1 MNKKERRERTE
12 QRRLKLVEM
21 LSAAD
26 NARSLNKI
34 IWDKILILAGLLSIM
49 LVTIWLLCMSVIP
62 LSFFG
67 LIGKEQRIMYG
78 YVTQFNPDQLIGTSE
93 TGIAIAKVNTSA
105 FNAAWNNLTFRT
117 GGISTGIYDIWALHD
132 QSTLKFWGGLGCTIL
147 FITIIICYCIIIS
160 VYARDLLL
168 VGKTLIY
175 ISKENNK
182 DTIDDMKKA
191 INDVRK
197 LYSDEVNENSAFIE
211 ESKKIPDEQKAP
223 VKVQK
228 VQVQKK
234 QPTKVMPKQKQVKKS
249 EKPERRVDVDDNIEV
264 EDKVETPVISNVQTN
279 TGTVKQEL
287 NYDDLTMEEINA
299 LANGK
304 ITEAELLAQHNK

>member
-49 LVTIWLLCMSVIP
+49 LVSIWLLCMSIIP

-78 YVTQFNPDQLIGTSE
+78 YATQFSADQLIGTSE

-117 GGISTGIYDIWALHD
+117 GGISTSIYDIWSLHD
-132 QSTLKFWGGLGCTIL
+132 QTALKFWGGLGCTLL
-147 FITIIICYCIIIS
+147 FIGIIVCYCIIIS
-160 VYARDLLL
+160 IYARDLLL

-191 INDVRK
+191 LNDVRK
-197 LYSDEVNENSAFIE
+197 LYSDETNENTAYIE
-211 ESKKIPDEQKAP
+211 ESKKIPEEQKVAT
-223 VKVQK
+223 KVQK

-234 QPTKVMPKQKQVKKS
+234 PVKTVQKQVKPIKKN
-249 EKPERRVDVDDNIEV
+249 EKPERRVDTEDTVTVEETVEV
-264 EDKVETPVISNVQTN
+264 PVISNVQTN
-279 TGTVKQEL
+279 SGVKHEL
-287 NYDDLTMEEINA
+287 NYDDLSMEEIDA

-304 ITEAELLAQHNK
+304 VTEEELLVKYSK